1 MGQLLHTFT
10 VENTDEIIPKIK
22 QDYGDEAML
31 VTQKQIRAKTLTQK
45 PLYEVIEEKDYQA
58 HLAKIGKATP
68 SANSAK
74 AQNSSANLNS
84 SRKDDDVVLDF
95 SQRAKVSRDRAY
107 EQAAQPKEP
116 QNSSLKD
123 FGKKLSEA
131 AEEISQM
138 MSGDEAE
145 KPVYDKKMEML
156 DKKITKLSEK
166 VSILIDT
173 MWNDKANLGDI
184 TIPPE
189 FASIYKLAKASKM
202 KEEHLQAIMK
212 ATIEN
217 MPASMKTNPD
227 AVSRYFYSLLR
238 NMLPPRNANKKAKN
252 NDVCGTNG
260 SWQDDNACKTC
271 FSLCLWGQTLQNGHY
286 HA

>member
-45 PLYEVIEEKDYQA
+45 PLYEVIIAIEEKDYQA

-95 SQRAKVSRDRAY
+95 SQRAKASRDRAY

-173 MWNDKANLGDI
+173 MWNDL
-184 TIPPE
+184 
-189 FASIYKLAKASKM
+189 
-202 KEEHLQAIMK
+202 
-212 ATIEN
+212 
-217 MPASMKTNPD
+217 
-227 AVSRYFYSLLR
+227 SLI
-238 NMLPPRNANKKAKN
+238 
-252 NDVCGTNG
+252 
-260 SWQDDNACKTC
+260 
-271 FSLCLWGQTLQNGHY
+271 HI
-286 HA
+286 